1 MKIRTFRDLIV
12 WNKGMDL
19 ARLVYKLTR
28 AMPAEE
34 RFALTSQMRRAASS
48 IPMNIAEGFGQR
60 TRPQFLKGLRLA
72 NGSLLELMTA
82 CELAISMGL
91 MPESEQLRELLAEQD
106 RILSSLIRTLENP
119 AKARPK
125 K

>member
-1 MKIRTFRDLIV
+1 
-12 WNKGMDL
+12 
-19 ARLVYKLTR
+19 
-28 AMPAEE
+28 
-34 RFALTSQMRRAASS
+34 
-48 IPMNIAEGFGQR
+48 
-60 TRPQFLKGLRLA
+60 
-72 NGSLLELMTA
+72 MTA